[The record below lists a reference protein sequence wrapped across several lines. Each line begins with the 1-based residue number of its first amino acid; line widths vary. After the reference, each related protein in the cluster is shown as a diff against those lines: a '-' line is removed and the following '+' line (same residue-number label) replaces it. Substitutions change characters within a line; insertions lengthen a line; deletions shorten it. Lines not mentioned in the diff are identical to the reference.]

1 MQLKVYQSDAAA
13 AALVVGHGAGAGQNS
28 PFMVRTAEGLA
39 ARGIAAATF
48 DFPYM
53 RSRRSVP
60 DRPPV
65 LEEAWREAIAQARE
79 QLRGLPLFIGG
90 KSMGERISSQ

>member
-1 MQLKVYQSDAAA
+1 MELRVYRSDSAT

-48 DFPYM
+48 DFP
-53 RSRRSVP
+53 
-60 DRPPV
+60 
-65 LEEAWREAIAQARE
+65 I
-79 QLRGLPLFIGG
+79 
-90 KSMGERISSQ
+90 

>member
-1 MQLKVYQSDAAA
+1 MRMELKVYRSDSAT

-53 RSRRSVP
+53 TARQERSGSPAGARAGVARR
-60 DRPPV
+60 DRPGAEPN
-65 LEEAWREAIAQARE
+65 
-79 QLRGLPLFIGG
+79 
-90 KSMGERISSQ
+90 